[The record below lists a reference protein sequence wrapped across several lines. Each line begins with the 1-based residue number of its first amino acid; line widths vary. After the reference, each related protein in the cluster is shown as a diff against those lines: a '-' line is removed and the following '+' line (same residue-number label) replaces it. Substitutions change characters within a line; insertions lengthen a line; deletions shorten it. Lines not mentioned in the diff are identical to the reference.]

1 MFRLVRIAENSD
13 KLTQEF
19 KMKHKALPWREIK
32 GLRNRIVHDYG
43 FIDLTIIYDNVMNGI
58 PEMYLMLKSL
68 S

>member
-1 MFRLVRIAENSD
+1 MFRLVQIAENSD

-19 KMKHKALPWREIK
+19 KMKHKAFPWREIK

-43 FIDLTIIYDNVMNGI
+43 FIDLTIIYDTVMNGI